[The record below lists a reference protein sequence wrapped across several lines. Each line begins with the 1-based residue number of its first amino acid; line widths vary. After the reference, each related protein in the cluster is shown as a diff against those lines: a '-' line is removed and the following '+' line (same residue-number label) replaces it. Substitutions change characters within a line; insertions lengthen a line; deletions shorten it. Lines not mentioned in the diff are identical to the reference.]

1 MGFDLISSTIV
12 WIFAIGSISFV
23 FRKRIAGMIKRIPLP
38 KFLLFFAAG
47 IAYSIIEENINCP
60 PTGCMP
66 LPPTIPIFF
75 AFLITLF
82 VITKLFKIRSVYKAA
97 LIFGIIGWIAEF
109 LLGSYKEVLWSSPAV
124 TAIMSIWTILTYAV
138 IVIVPL
144 TILFGNERSQY
155 RGESKKAA

>member
-1 MGFDLISSTIV
+1 M
-12 WIFAIGSISFV
+12 
-23 FRKRIAGMIKRIPLP
+23 
-38 KFLLFFAAG
+38 
-47 IAYSIIEENINCP
+47 
-60 PTGCMP
+60 
-66 LPPTIPIFF
+66 
-75 AFLITLF
+75 F